1 MKNFNK
7 HINIFLKEYLGDVIG
22 NTEEIYIDGVGD
34 TVCKVD
40 TGNNAFNV
48 IHGIDVKPNG
58 KEVEFTTIGDKR
70 IKKEILDNV
79 VINIGSGIK
88 EERPVI
94 LFNVKLHGKEYP
106 DVKFTLSDRTENT
119 EPVLLGKDFL
129 STLGKLIDINKDFT
143 KQVS

>member
-1 MKNFNK
+1 MKNFNNQ
-7 HINIFLKEYLGDVIG
+7 INVFLKEYLRDVIG
-22 NTEEIYIDGVGD
+22 NTEEIYIDGIGD

-143 KQVS
+143 SQH

>member
-1 MKNFNK
+1 MKNFNNQ
-7 HINIFLKEYLGDVIG
+7 INVFLKEYLGDVIG

-143 KQVS
+143 SQH

>member
-1 MKNFNK
+1 MKNFNNQ
-7 HINIFLKEYLGDVIG
+7 INVFLKEYLGDVIG

-143 KQVS
+143 SQL

>member
-1 MKNFNK
+1 MKNFNNQ
-7 HINIFLKEYLGDVIG
+7 INVFLKEYLGDVIG
-22 NTEEIYIDGVGD
+22 NTEEIYIDGIGD

-48 IHGIDVKPNG
+48 IHGIDVKPDG

-143 KQVS
+143 SQH

>member
-7 HINIFLKEYLGDVIG
+7 HINVFLKEYLGDVIG

>member
-1 MKNFNK
+1 MKNFNNQ
-7 HINIFLKEYLGDVIG
+7 INVFLKEYLGDVIG
-22 NTEEIYIDGVGD
+22 NTEEIYIDGIGD

-143 KQVS
+143 SQH

>member
-7 HINIFLKEYLGDVIG
+7 QINTFLKEYLGDVIG

-34 TVCKVD
+34 TTCKVD

-70 IKKEILDNV
+70 IKKDILDNV

-88 EERPVI
+88 ETRPVI

-143 KQVS
+143 N